1 MSRLQRFLP
10 HASRSTVLAGVG
22 LVVVLGIGGM
32 AIAASSSPDS
42 GSTSTPSETSASS
55 DAASG
60 ASQQDGGSGDDSV
73 AVAQNSRDGGEVY
86 SVRLKIVQTDDPV
99 VDAGNAAVAAAEC
112 SDCTTVAIAIE
123 GVLVYGD
130 DVTEVTPVNLAI
142 ALNSNCT
149 NCQTLAAA
157 YQKVTQNDTRVRIT
171 GEGRQKIA
179 QLRRELNTLRTRDLT
194 LEEIAA
200 EADRIAGEFFD
211 VLENEVLPVGR
222 PADASS
228 AASSTSSTAGS
239 ADAATPTTPES
250 EPASAGSKATT
261 TSPTAS
267 SSPATT
273 TSRAPSSSA
282 ATTNASD

>member
-10 HASRSTVLAGVG
+10 HARRSTVLGGVG

-32 AIAASSSPDS
+32 AIAESYSPDTAATDS
-42 GSTSTPSETSASS
+42 ERSTPAETPAGP
-55 DAASG
+55 SG
-60 ASQQDGGSGDDSV
+60 QDGGSGDDNV

-123 GVLVYGD
+123 GVLVYGG
-130 DVTEVTPVNLAI
+130 DVTEVTPVNLAV

-171 GEGRQKIA
+171 GTGRQKIA
-179 QLRRELNTLRTRDLT
+179 ELRRELNTLRTRDLT

-211 VLENEVLPVGR
+211 VLENEVLPIGR
-222 PADASS
+222 PADGSS
-228 AASSTSSTAGS
+228 SESSSPTDANTG
-239 ADAATPTTPES
+239 AATPTTTES
-250 EPASAGSKATT
+250 EPTPTESQATTT
-261 TSPTAS
+261 TSPPTS
-267 SSPATT
+267 SSPTT
-273 TSRAPSSSA
+273 TNSA
-282 ATTNASD
+282 GG